1 MSVCRENER
10 GGGEEEKEEKE
21 ETSTRRRAAAEYS
34 RLPRLS
40 LLSSASYYTR
50 TLSVSLSIAFSF
62 PLPKS
67 LDLLRVCFPLHQ
79 CPLLRP
85 FRLACNSPP
94 WALRRA
100 RSRYV
105 CQAIHRCAG
114 ANWPTARRWSR
125 LVRVHPNVTETT
137 PVADISAL

>member
-1 MSVCRENER
+1 MRRDQHKAESSGRILQ
-10 GGGEEEKEEKE
+10 
-21 ETSTRRRAAAEYS
+21 TAST
-34 RLPRLS
+34 LS
-40 LLSSASYYTR
+40 AVFCYYTR
-50 TLSVSLSIAFSF
+50 TLSVSLSIAFSL

-67 LDLLRVCFPLHQ
+67 LAPLRDRFPLHQ

-85 FRLACNSPP
+85 FRLASNSPP

-125 LVRVHPNVTETT
+125 LVRVHLNVTETT